1 MNSLGGQPKGSS
13 KSNATGS
20 TSATVNTPPKNKI
33 QVTKDLFKGIVKKG
47 NKTLQAPRGEKSL
60 EWR

>member
-20 TSATVNTPPKNKI
+20 TSATVTPPKI

>member
-1 MNSLGGQPKGSS
+1 MNSLGDQPGSS
-13 KSNATGS
+13 KSKSKATGS
-20 TSATVNTPPKNKI
+20 TSKI
-33 QVTKDLFKGIVKKG
+33 QVTKDLFKGIIKKG